1 MVPAYSGERICF
13 RFCQTE
19 VFVDCKNAQPQ
30 IISAEKITNEKFQFV
45 ILFRF
50 GSDNQVETAS
60 LGSNNII
67 LAGSLL
73 KNTEEVANNLD
84 LLKFLDDLVQLN
96 L

>member
-73 KNTEEVANNLD
+73 KNTEEVANNLEHEPV
-84 LLKFLDDLVQLN
+84 LVIDC
-96 L
+96 